1 MHFLARKLSIRL
13 SVVVCLLLL
22 RPCILVLTVDLDQR
36 SYGHR
41 STIESIDD
49 DIAFLRLAVT
59 RKILF
64 HAPPPHD
71 SVHAVIP
78 TKSTQLEIFS
88 TPAEAPSLRSGVT
101 LSSILAFAAPRSP
114 PHAFA

>member
-13 SVVVCLLLL
+13 SVVICLLLL
-22 RPCILVLTVDLDQR
+22 RPCILVLTAGLDQP
-36 SYGHR
+36 SYGR
-41 STIESIDD
+41 SSAIESIDD
-49 DIAFLRLAVT
+49 GMAFLRLSVT
-59 RKILF
+59 RKTLF
-64 HAPPPHD
+64 QAPPPHD

-78 TKSTQLEIFS
+78 TKGAQLEIFS

-101 LSSILAFAAPRSP
+101 RSSILAFVAPRSP